1 MNKNIIAFESNGVE
15 NQLTFFYYNNGH
27 EQGAINLM
35 LK

>member
-15 NQLTFFYYNNGH
+15 SQLTFFYNNNGRKK
-27 EQGAINLM
+27 GAINAI